1 MGMEWIGP
9 VLAGSLLAI
18 GLILLVLG
26 LGLFLYTA
34 FMDIRDQIA
43 RDRAKAAQ
51 SAPGQAEAGQ

>member
-1 MGMEWIGP
+1 MGMEWFGP

-26 LGLFLYTA
+26 LGLFLYAA
-34 FMDIRDQIA
+34 FRDIRAQIA

-51 SAPGQAEAGQ
+51 SAPGQSEAGQ